1 MADQNLPALI
11 TKIRR
16 LNKPKLIL
24 NLIVILVALLA
35 CYVEDIYL
43 FFLTPQSGET
53 AVLTFRSQSS
63 FAFDQEKAFA
73 GLRNATVARHIPIY
87 VYVPNK
93 LASTKEK
100 MEALIDEVSRD
111 RSRGRTGRAALVGYL
126 QKEFGGRSAQ
136 GRRYGFLDTLI

>member
-1 MADQNLPALI
+1 MSDQKLTPLI

-16 LNKPKLIL
+16 LNKPKLLL
-24 NLIVILVALLA
+24 NLIVILVAFLA

-73 GLRNATVARHIPIY
+73 GLRNAAVARHIPIY

-111 RSRGRTGRAALVGYL
+111 PVPGENWPGSSREL
-126 QKEFGGRSAQ
+126 SAKRI
-136 GRRYGFLDTLI
+136 RRRGQHKDGVTVS